1 VKNRETFKEIF
12 GLVIRLLG
20 VYFLWA
26 GLADLNVPA
35 LTNVQMIQSDQW
47 TDVVSAILPAAFN
60 LIVARWLIGGSL
72 TRIAYPRE
80 LPTVAHTYMTSRPD
94 KPTEGEAK
102 VNESSALTGMEQANQ
117 KLASLVTEKK

>member
-26 GLADLNVPA
+26 GLAGLNVPA

-47 TDVVSAILPAAFN
+47 TDIVSALLPAAFN
-60 LIVARWLIGGSL
+60 LVVAWWLIGGSL
-72 TRIAYPRE
+72 VRRAYPRE
-80 LPTVAHTYMTSRPD
+80 WSASAPAYVSSRPD
-94 KPTEGEAK
+94 KTSEEEAK
-102 VNESSALTGMEQANQ
+102 VSEAPAPTGMDQADQ
-117 KLASLVTEKK
+117 KLASLVTDKK